1 MAFEC
6 IQQIVARWEKVS
18 NLPGMNKWGW
28 GSLTLLWKE
37 CGIDL
42 TTDSKINQ
50 ALDDHPTLQACA
62 SDKTNYDQRTG
73 EPISGQNP
81 CFQPVSVTS
90 SKAVDRS
97 IGRKRLWL
105 QDHATLG
112 IGAK

>member
-1 MAFEC
+1 
-6 IQQIVARWEKVS
+6 
-18 NLPGMNKWGW
+18 MNKWGW